1 MIASSLAA
9 GDRIRA
15 RMVVSKVTSMALA
28 LGMALA
34 AVLFV
39 LRHAI
44 AKIFTQDPLVL
55 LFISGERGGN
65 DNLVSVMRVSYRWD
79 V

>member
-1 MIASSLAA
+1 
-9 GDRIRA
+9 
-15 RMVVSKVTSMALA
+15 MVVSKVTSMALA

-55 LFISGERGGN
+55 LFISGERGVVIN
-65 DNLVSVMRVSYRWD
+65 FKSHVSILFTNEMVLLV
-79 V
+79 